1 MLLGVV
7 PTAGTARRGAEAV
20 SDRLFW
26 FFTAVIAVQGGHMF
40 EHVVQ
45 VLQVYAFGVPDDDAL
60 GLLGYLLQFNGTEEW
75 LHLVFNVV
83 YLASLYALV
92 VPLRSSRCA
101 ASRRPSSRRG
111 PSRSSSSA
119 ACGSRPGTSSSTA

>member
-45 VLQVYAFGVPDDDAL
+45 VLQVYVFGVPDDDAL

-75 LHLVFNVV
+75 LHLGYNTF
-83 YLASLYALV
+83 YLLAL
-92 VPLRSSRCA
+92 
-101 ASRRPSSRRG
+101 
-111 PSRSSSSA
+111 
-119 ACGSRPGTSSSTA
+119 